1 MPKSAK
7 SQKVWVYAPHKQAPP
22 PAPAALKQEV
32 EKKAKALVETVL
44 KPHYVLPPPENPQFN
59 YIEDIYTKW
68 YRSFFYFC
76 GAIPPLAG
84 PYALGGNSSRPSL
97 RG

>member
-22 PAPAALKQEV
+22 PVPAALKQEV

-59 YIEDIYTKW
+59 YIEDIYTNGIAVSSISA
-68 YRSFFYFC
+68 RSS
-76 GAIPPLAG
+76 APQDPMPWADI
-84 PYALGGNSSRPSL
+84 SRPSL